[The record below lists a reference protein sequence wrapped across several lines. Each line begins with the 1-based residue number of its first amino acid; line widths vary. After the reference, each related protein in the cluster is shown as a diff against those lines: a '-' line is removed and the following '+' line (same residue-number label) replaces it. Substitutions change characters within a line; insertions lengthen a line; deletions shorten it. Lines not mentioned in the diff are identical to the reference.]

1 MPGQSR
7 GAPTLS
13 MIAERSFL
21 ASLSYMEGPAD
32 CRESLA
38 ELHRLTETVGDT
50 VAGAH
55 AFTRP
60 HPDAALFL
68 GPGQVQELKKML
80 ARHQASQLIVDHE
93 LKPMQQ
99 RNLERALGLRVLD
112 RTQLILDIFARRA
125 KSHEGKI
132 QVELA
137 QLTYLL
143 PRLSGKGVEMSQ
155 LGGGGIATRG
165 ATRGP
170 GETKLEYD
178 RRRARD
184 RIAAL
189 RRQLET
195 LRQTRQ
201 LHRQDR
207 GAVPLPLVSL
217 VGYTNAGKSAL
228 LRALTGAQAFVEDKL
243 FATLDLSTRRL
254 VLPPSQEVLLT
265 DTVGFIRRLP
275 HHLVAAFRGTLE
287 EVRFADLLLHVVD
300 GSHPDWETQARTV
313 DQVLEELEAGAKPK
327 IVVFNKLDKF
337 SAALKRRFRYQYPE
351 SVQVSALTGEGLDAL
366 RGAVAARVASGWK
379 AVTLRLPYSRAD
391 LRAQLLRRGRVLK
404 ETYGPKVITLKIEL
418 PPKFLQKVRQWQ
430 REWKEAAQPDNG

>member
-1 MPGQSR
+1 MSP
-7 GAPTLS
+7 L
-13 MIAERSFL
+13 AERVFL
-21 ASLSYMEGPAD
+21 TSLTYMEGPAD
-32 CRESLA
+32 SRESLA
-38 ELHRLTETVGDT
+38 ELHRLTETVGNT
-50 VAGAH
+50 VVGAR
-55 AFTRP
+55 AFSRA

-68 GPGQVQELKKML
+68 GPGQVQELKKL
-80 ARHQASQLIVDHE
+80 TDQHQASLLIVDHE

-99 RNLERALGLRVLD
+99 RNLERVLKLRVVD

-143 PRLSGKGVEMSQ
+143 PRLTGKGVEMSQ

-184 RIAAL
+184 RIGVL
-189 RRQLET
+189 RRQLDT
-195 LRQTRQ
+195 LRRTRQ

-207 GAVPLPLVSL
+207 GTIPLPLVSL

-228 LRALTGAQAFVEDKL
+228 LRALTGAPAFVEDKL

-287 EVRFADLLLHVVD
+287 EARFADLLLHVVD
-300 GSHPDWETQARTV
+300 GSHPDWEAQARTV
-313 DQVLEELEAGAKPK
+313 NQVLAELEAGDKPK
-327 IVVFNKLDKF
+327 IVVLNKLDKF
-337 SAALKRRFRYQYPE
+337 SAAQKRRFRYQIPDA
-351 SVQVSALTGEGLDAL
+351 VQVSALTGEGLDGL
-366 RGAVAARVASGWK
+366 RRAVAARIASDWQ
-379 AVTLRLPYSRAD
+379 AVTLRLPYRRAD
-391 LRAQLLRRGRVLK
+391 LRAQLLKRGRVLS

-418 PPKFLQKVRQWQ
+418 PPKFLQKVRQWK
-430 REWKEAAQPDNG
+430 REWREEKPPDQA

>member
-1 MPGQSR
+1 
-7 GAPTLS
+7 

-21 ASLSYMEGPAD
+21 TSLSYMEGPAD
-32 CRESLA
+32 SRESLL
-38 ELHRLTETVGDT
+38 ELHRLAETAGMAVVGS
-50 VAGAH
+50 H

-68 GPGQVQELKKML
+68 GPGQAQELKKL
-80 ARHQASQLIVDHE
+80 AADHQATLLVVDHE

-99 RNLERALGLRVLD
+99 RNLERAIGLAVMD

-143 PRLSGKGVEMSQ
+143 PRLIGKGLEMSR

-178 RRRARD
+178 RRRVRD
-184 RIAAL
+184 RIAVL
-189 RRQLET
+189 RRQLEA
-195 LRQTRQ
+195 LRRTRQ

-207 GAVPLPLVSL
+207 GTVPLPLVSL

-228 LRALTGAQAFVEDKL
+228 LRALTGSQAFVEDKL

-254 VLPPSQEVLLT
+254 VLPPSQEALLT

-287 EVRFADLLLHVVD
+287 EVKFADLLLHVVD
-300 GSHPDWETQARTV
+300 GSHPDWEAQARTV
-313 DQVLEELEAGAKPK
+313 DQVLEELEAGAKPN
-327 IVVFNKLDKF
+327 ILVFNKRDKF
-337 SAALKRRFRYQYPE
+337 SAGLQRRLRYQFPE
-351 SVQVSALTGEGLDAL
+351 ALQVSALTGEGLDEL
-366 RGAVAARVASGWK
+366 RRAVAARLASDWQ
-379 AVTLRLPYSRAD
+379 AVTLRLPYHRAEA
-391 LRAQLLRRGRVLK
+391 RAQLLKRGRVLS
-404 ETYGPKVITLKIEL
+404 ETYGPKVITLRIEL

-430 REWKEAAQPDNG
+430 REWRQESPESA

>member
-1 MPGQSR
+1 MSP
-7 GAPTLS
+7 L
-13 MIAERSFL
+13 AERTYL
-21 ASLSYMEGPAD
+21 TSLTYMEGPVD
-32 CRESLA
+32 SRESLA
-38 ELHRLTETVGDT
+38 ELHRLTETVGNT
-50 VAGAH
+50 VVGAR
-55 AFTRP
+55 AFSRA

-68 GPGQVQELKKML
+68 GPGQVQELKKL
-80 ARHQASQLIVDHE
+80 TDQHQASLLIVDHE

-99 RNLERALGLRVLD
+99 RNLERVLKLRVVD

-143 PRLSGKGVEMSQ
+143 PRLIGKGVEMSQ

-184 RIAAL
+184 RIGVL
-189 RRQLET
+189 RRQLDT
-195 LRQTRQ
+195 LRRTRQ

-207 GAVPLPLVSL
+207 GTIPLPLVSL

-228 LRALTGAQAFVEDKL
+228 LRALTGAPAFVEDKL

-287 EVRFADLLLHVVD
+287 EARFADLLLHVVD
-300 GSHPDWETQARTV
+300 GSHPDWEAQARTV
-313 DQVLEELEAGAKPK
+313 DQVLAELEAGGKPK
-327 IVVFNKLDKF
+327 IVVLNKLDKF
-337 SAALKRRFRYQYPE
+337 SAAQKRRFRYQIPDA
-351 SVQVSALTGEGLDAL
+351 VQVSALTGEGLDGL
-366 RGAVAARVASGWK
+366 RRAVAARIASDWQ
-379 AVTLRLPYSRAD
+379 AVTLRLPYRRAD
-391 LRAQLLRRGRVLK
+391 LRAQLLKRGRVLS

-418 PPKFLQKVRQWQ
+418 PPKFLQKVRQWK
-430 REWKEAAQPDNG
+430 REWREDMSGEDT

>member
-1 MPGQSR
+1 M
-7 GAPTLS
+7 L
-13 MIAERSFL
+13 AERSFL
-21 ASLSYMEGPAD
+21 TSLTYMEGPAD
-32 CRESLA
+32 SRESLV
-38 ELHRLTETVGDT
+38 ELHRLTETVGD
-50 VAGAH
+50 VVVGAH
-55 AFTRP
+55 AFNRP

-68 GPGQVQELKKML
+68 GPGQVQELKKMIGQV
-80 ARHQASQLIVDHE
+80 QASLLIVDHE

-99 RNLERALGLRVLD
+99 RNLERALGLRVID

-143 PRLSGKGVEMSQ
+143 PRLIGHGLEMSR

-184 RIAAL
+184 RIAVL
-189 RRQLET
+189 RRQLDT

-207 GAVPLPLVSL
+207 GTIPLPLVSL

-228 LRALTGAQAFVEDKL
+228 LRALTGAPAFVEDKL
-243 FATLDLSTRRL
+243 FATLDLATRRL

-313 DQVLEELEAGAKPK
+313 DLVLAELEAGGKPK
-327 IVVFNKLDKF
+327 ITVFNKADKF
-337 SAALKRRFRYQYPE
+337 SAALKRRFRYQFPE
-351 SVQVSALTGEGLDAL
+351 AVQVSALTGEGLDSL
-366 RGAVAARVASGWK
+366 RRAVAARVAADWQT
-379 AVTLRLPYSRAD
+379 VTLRLPYHRAD
-391 LRAQLLRRGRVLK
+391 LRAQLLKRGRVIS
-404 ETYGPKVITLKIEL
+404 ETFGPKVMTLRIEL
-418 PPKFLQKVRQWQ
+418 PPKFLQKVRQWK
-430 REWKEAAQPDNG
+430 REWRDEKTPDQA